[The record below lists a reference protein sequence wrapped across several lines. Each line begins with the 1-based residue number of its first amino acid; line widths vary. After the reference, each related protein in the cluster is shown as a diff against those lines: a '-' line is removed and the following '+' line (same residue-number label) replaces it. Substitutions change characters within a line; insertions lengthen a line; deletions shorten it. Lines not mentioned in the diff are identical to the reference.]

1 MDTFIYGQKN
11 KLSNYEPLDG
21 RYYILTETD
30 GTYVEIDPQFDIY
43 GERIDNEELD
53 NYEWSN
59 TQKGWIHKRSGAYVI
74 SALDFLSYD
83 YLKDPKNGFTLSDK
97 NDWIKIE
104 K

>member
-1 MDTFIYGQKN
+1 MNPTFLCIRPFIIIQFFIVN
-11 KLSNYEPLDG
+11 SFTIDVKLRINFNISS
-21 RYYILTETD
+21 
-30 GTYVEIDPQFDIY
+30 IY
-43 GERIDNEELD
+43 GERIDNDELD